1 MFQSFED
8 FTDPTK
14 GAERVAQLRA
24 ELKRRKLASF
34 LVPRTDEYQNEYVPP
49 AGERLYWLTG
59 FSGSAGIAIVQ
70 KRQAALFVDGRY
82 TLQARDQVDSNVFEV
97 LQMPNVRPSEWLV
110 EHTKKGDRVGYDP
123 RLHTMAEIAR
133 LERALAPTGATL
145 APQKTNPMDAVWQDR
160 PSPPMEPVTPHA
172 LENSGKPAAEKI
184 ADLKRTLKEAKQ
196 DAALLTQPESIAWAF
211 NIRGSDVPHTPLPL
225 SFAIL
230 HAKKKPE
237 LFIAPEKLS
246 DNVRGV
252 LAEYLNIRQP
262 DQLGSALKA
271 LGKAK
276 SKVRLD
282 SQSAPYWFGDQLA
295 KAGAKIV
302 EGSDPCVLPKS
313 IKNHAE
319 IEGARAAHIRDG
331 AALCRFLAWLDREA
345 PSGNVDEIRAA
356 ESLEAFRVETGQLK
370 DLSFDTISG
379 AGPNGAIVH
388 YRVSR
393 ASNRKLEPGSLY
405 LVDSGAQYVD
415 GTTDVT
421 RTIAVGAPAEA
432 MRHHFT
438 LVLKGHIGVAT
449 ARFPKGTRGQDLDPF
464 ARRPLWQAGLDF
476 DHGVGHGVGSYLSVH
491 EGPQR
496 ISRLGPVP
504 LEPGMICSNEPGY
517 YREGDYGIRIE
528 NLVLVT
534 GLEKIKGGE
543 REMMGFETL
552 TLAPIDRRLIDTA
565 MLTRDELDWL
575 NLYHD
580 RVRETL
586 GPLVDEQTR
595 KWLEGATAPLT

>member
-1 MFQSFED
+1 MTGGVTGGVAGGVSGGVTGGVSAIGFLLCVVVGLNRRTHRPHRVGVVARETVELRHQPAALLVDQLGEHDVQRPRLVIDKRAFRNLCL
-8 FTDPTK
+8 
-14 GAERVAQLRA
+14 GGVERVAAAGGELR
-24 ELKRRKLASF
+24 
-34 LVPRTDEYQNEYVPP
+34 
-49 AGERLYWLTG
+49 
-59 FSGSAGIAIVQ
+59 
-70 KRQAALFVDGRY
+70 
-82 TLQARDQVDSNVFEV
+82 
-97 LQMPNVRPSEWLV
+97 
-110 EHTKKGDRVGYDP
+110 
-123 RLHTMAEIAR
+123 
-133 LERALAPTGATL
+133 RAP
-145 APQKTNPMDAVWQDR
+145 
-160 PSPPMEPVTPHA
+160 
-172 LENSGKPAAEKI
+172 
-184 ADLKRTLKEAKQ
+184 
-196 DAALLTQPESIAWAF
+196 
-211 NIRGSDVPHTPLPL
+211 
-225 SFAIL
+225 
-230 HAKKKPE
+230 
-237 LFIAPEKLS
+237 
-246 DNVRGV
+246 
-252 LAEYLNIRQP
+252 
-262 DQLGSALKA
+262 
-271 LGKAK
+271 
-276 SKVRLD
+276 
-282 SQSAPYWFGDQLA
+282 
-295 KAGAKIV
+295 
-302 EGSDPCVLPKS
+302 DPCAMPKAC
-313 IKNHAE
+313 KNDVELA
-319 IEGARAAHIRDG
+319 GTRAAHQRDG
-331 AALCRFLAWLDREA
+331 AALTRFLCWFAKSA
-345 PSGNVDEIRAA
+345 PEDGLTEMAAAKRLYALRA
-356 ESLEAFRVETGQLK
+356 ENEHYRGP
-370 DLSFDTISG
+370 SFSTIAG

-432 MRHHFT
+432 MRRHFT

-528 NLVLVT
+528 NLELVT
-534 GLEKIKGGE
+534 DLEKIEGGE

-552 TLAPIDRRLIDTA
+552 TLAPIDRRLIDTT

-580 RVRETL
+580 RVRETV

-595 KWLEGATAPLT
+595 KWLESATAPLA

>member
-14 GAERVAQLRA
+14 GAERVVQLRA
-24 ELKRRKLASF
+24 ELKHRKLASF

-59 FSGSAGIAIVQ
+59 FSGSAGLAVIQ
-70 KRQAALFVDGRY
+70 KKQAALFVDGRY
-82 TLQARDQVDSNVFEV
+82 TLQARNQVDGGAFEV
-97 LQMPNVRPSEWLV
+97 LQTPNVKPTEWLV
-110 EHTKKGDRVGYDP
+110 QHAKKGDRVGYDP

-133 LERALAPTGATL
+133 LERALAPTGAKL
-145 APQKTNPMDAVWQDR
+145 APQKTNPVDAVWQDR
-160 PSPPMEPVTPHA
+160 PDPPMGPVVPHG
-172 LENSGKPAAEKI
+172 LEYSGKPAAEKI
-184 ADLKRTLKEAKQ
+184 ADLKQTLRQAKQ
-196 DAALLTQPESIAWAF
+196 DAVLLTQPESIAWAF
-211 NIRGSDVPHTPLPL
+211 NIRGSDVPHTPLAL

-230 HAKKKPE
+230 HAKK
-237 LFIAPEKLS
+237 KLS

-276 SKVRLD
+276 AKVRLD
-282 SQSAPYWFGDQLA
+282 SRSAPCWFGDQLA

-302 EGSDPCVLPKS
+302 EGADPCLLPKA
-313 IKNHAE
+313 IKNSAE
-319 IEGARAAHIRDG
+319 IDGARAAHIRDG
-331 AALCRFLAWLDREA
+331 AALCRFFAWLDREA
-345 PSGNVDEIRAA
+345 PSGKVDEIRAA
-356 ESLEAFRVETGQLK
+356 ERLEAFRAETGRLK

-393 ASNRKLEPGSLY
+393 ASSRGLEPGSLY

-421 RTIAVGAPAEA
+421 RTIAIGEPTQT
-432 MRHHFT
+432 MRRHFT
-438 LVLKGHIGVAT
+438 LVLKGHIAVAT

-476 DHGVGHGVGSYLSVH
+476 DHGAGHGVGSYLSVH

-496 ISRLGPVP
+496 ISRLGAVP

-534 GLEKIKGGE
+534 GLEKIEGGE

-565 MLTRDELDWL
+565 MLTSEELDWL
-575 NLYHD
+575 NGYHA
-580 RVRETL
+580 RVRETA
-586 GPLVDEQTR
+586 GPIVDEQTR
-595 KWLEGATAPLT
+595 KWLEVATAALG